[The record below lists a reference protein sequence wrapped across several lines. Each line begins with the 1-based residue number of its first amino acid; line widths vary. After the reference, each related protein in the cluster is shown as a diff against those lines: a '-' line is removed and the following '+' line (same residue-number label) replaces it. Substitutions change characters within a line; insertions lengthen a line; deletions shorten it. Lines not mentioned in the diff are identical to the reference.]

1 MKRTILKLTIL
12 FLSSLTIICAQSVA
26 ERYGDRISLLGMSFK
41 DPLVLCQ
48 ILIAIFISI
57 VFIQSGLDKVLN
69 RRNNLEYFKV
79 QFSKSIFNK
88 VYPILLSL
96 LTILELVGGL
106 MLVYGIYFS
115 FAEKT
120 TLWIFYGLV
129 YLAITMI
136 FLLLGQ
142 RIAKDYVGAADLVP
156 YFILIILGIM
166 SMY

>member
-88 VYPILLSL
+88 VYPILLSI

-106 MLVYGIYFS
+106 ILVYGIYFS

-142 RIAKDYVGAADLVP
+142 RIAKDYIGAADLVP

>member
-57 VFIQSGLDKVLN
+57 VFIQSGLDIILN

-88 VYPILLSL
+88 VYPILLSI

>member
-12 FLSSLTIICAQSVA
+12 FLSSLTTIFAQSVA

-88 VYPILLSL
+88 VYPILLSI

-115 FAEKT
+115 FA
-120 TLWIFYGLV
+120 
-129 YLAITMI
+129 
-136 FLLLGQ
+136 
-142 RIAKDYVGAADLVP
+142 
-156 YFILIILGIM
+156 
-166 SMY
+166 

>member
-12 FLSSLTIICAQSVA
+12 FLSSLTIIFAQSVA

-88 VYPILLSL
+88 VYPILLSI

>member
-88 VYPILLSL
+88 VYPILLSI

-142 RIAKDYVGAADLVP
+142 RIAKDYIGAADLVP

>member
-1 MKRTILKLTIL
+1 
-12 FLSSLTIICAQSVA
+12 
-26 ERYGDRISLLGMSFK
+26 
-41 DPLVLCQ
+41 
-48 ILIAIFISI
+48 
-57 VFIQSGLDKVLN
+57 
-69 RRNNLEYFKV
+69 
-79 QFSKSIFNK
+79 
-88 VYPILLSL
+88 
-96 LTILELVGGL
+96 

>member
-1 MKRTILKLTIL
+1 MKRTVLKLTIL

>member
-1 MKRTILKLTIL
+1 MKRTVLKLTIL

-88 VYPILLSL
+88 VYPILLSI